1 MHPYTPAV
9 QYCNFLALCVWLA
22 CRYLSYL
29 GFQLHTHHDL
39 FKGDDGDEEPIM
51 SFAGAILVLTGIT
64 VLVAVCS
71 E

>member
-1 MHPYTPAV
+1 MLFCAILQTSAAN
-9 QYCNFLALCVWLA
+9 CS
-22 CRYLSYL
+22 YLSYL

-51 SFAGAILVLTGIT
+51 TFAGAITTLAGIT

>member
-1 MHPYTPAV
+1 LLFIHV
-9 QYCNFLALCVWLA
+9 CS
-22 CRYLSYL
+22 YLSYL

-51 SFAGAILVLTGIT
+51 TFAGALTTLAGIT